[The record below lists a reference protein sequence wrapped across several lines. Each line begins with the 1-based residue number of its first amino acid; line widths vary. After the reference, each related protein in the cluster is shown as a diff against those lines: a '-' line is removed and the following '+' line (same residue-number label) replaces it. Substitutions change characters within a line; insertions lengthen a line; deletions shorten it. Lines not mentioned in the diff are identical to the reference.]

1 MLLTF
6 KEMEINAMLTIP
18 TAYEN
23 GKEIAKIDNTD
34 RNDVKVILIDKPQKY
49 IQRFFVKAELKDLVE
64 RTRTMRDVGIESL

>member
-1 MLLTF
+1 
-6 KEMEINAMLTIP
+6 MEINALLTIP

-34 RNDVKVILIDKPQKY
+34 INDVKVILIDRPRKY
-49 IQRFFVKAELKDLVE
+49 IQRFFVKAELTDLVE